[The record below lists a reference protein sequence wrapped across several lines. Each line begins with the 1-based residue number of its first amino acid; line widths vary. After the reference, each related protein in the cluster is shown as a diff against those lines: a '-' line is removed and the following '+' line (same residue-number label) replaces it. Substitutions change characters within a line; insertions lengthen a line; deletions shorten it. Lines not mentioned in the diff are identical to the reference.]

1 MKILLIEI
9 EIYIFALAEAAAS
22 SYWQADKNSKVV
34 TGITNFAPFSLPF
47 RGISKCVRLSIDFV
61 FIRREAGG
69 ERRMKSQQPSRE
81 R

>member
-34 TGITNFAPFSLPF
+34 TGITNFAPYSPPFVEYQNVCVYRSLLF
-47 RGISKCVRLSIDFV
+47 LS
-61 FIRREAGG
+61 EARV
-69 ERRMKSQQPSRE
+69 EE
-81 R
+81 NVE